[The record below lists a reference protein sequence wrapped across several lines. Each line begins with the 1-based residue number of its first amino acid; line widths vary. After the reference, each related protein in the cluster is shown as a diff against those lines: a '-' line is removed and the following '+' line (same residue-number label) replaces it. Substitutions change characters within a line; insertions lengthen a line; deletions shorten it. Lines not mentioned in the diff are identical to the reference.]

1 MSGPVRQYAVHQLW
15 RNATTAESLQ
25 VVVVEGGRYVRSFPL
40 REEMASTEWLGG
52 IAFLSAQPTLTLQ
65 LPAPLRDLICCNV
78 LPCGPLHL
86 AHSSGRGTWR
96 NAYPSVA
103 PTSVIL
109 FDWKAFPLLPLI

>member
-52 IAFLSAQPTLTLQ
+52 IAFCQHSQRLLFNCLLPSRPYLLQ
-65 LPAPLRDLICCNV
+65 CSPLR
-78 LPCGPLHL
+78 
-86 AHSSGRGTWR
+86 
-96 NAYPSVA
+96 A
-103 PTSVIL
+103 PTSGT
-109 FDWKAFPLLPLI
+109 

>member
-1 MSGPVRQYAVHQLW
+1 MSGSVRQYAVHQLW

-65 LPAPLRDLICCNV
+65 LPAPFETLFAAMFS
-78 LPCGPLHL
+78 PAGPYIWHIVPEE
-86 AHSSGRGTWR
+86 GRGGMPIHR
-96 NAYPSVA
+96 
-103 PTSVIL
+103 L
-109 FDWKAFPLLPLI
+109 HRLL